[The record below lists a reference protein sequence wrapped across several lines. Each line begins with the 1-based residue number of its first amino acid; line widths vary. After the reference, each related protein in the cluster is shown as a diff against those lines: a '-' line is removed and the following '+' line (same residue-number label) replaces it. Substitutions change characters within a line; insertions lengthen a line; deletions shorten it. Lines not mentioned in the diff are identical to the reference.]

1 MPLAY
6 GWFSFLGYRWFRHFI
21 YFELIETAFEGITLA
36 AFLLLIVEFVSS
48 SSTNGDIKESMAQKE
63 KIGLPMTVG
72 QNSLTMNPETTQ
84 SSPFFSF
91 FLLPSSASSGSE
103 HLSLTFC
110 MLSSGR
116 FCESRSRLKTF
127 VEERR
132 GLNCRASLPSKSV
145 RVLSTFTVHRQ
156 HHLRSLR

>member
-48 SSTNGDIKESMAQKE
+48 SSTNGDIRESMAQKE

-72 QNSLTMNPETTQ
+72 QNFLTMNPETTQ
-84 SSPFFSF
+84 SSPFFF
-91 FLLPSSASSGSE
+91 FFFFFSLVRQVQVPSI
-103 HLSLTFC
+103 
-110 MLSSGR
+110 
-116 FCESRSRLKTF
+116 
-127 VEERR
+127 
-132 GLNCRASLPSKSV
+132 
-145 RVLSTFTVHRQ
+145 
-156 HHLRSLR
+156 